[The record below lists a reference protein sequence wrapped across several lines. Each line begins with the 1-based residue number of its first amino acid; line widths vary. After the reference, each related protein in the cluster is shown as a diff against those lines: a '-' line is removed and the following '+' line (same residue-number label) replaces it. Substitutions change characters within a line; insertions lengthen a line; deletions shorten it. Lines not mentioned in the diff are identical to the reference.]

1 MKIRTPFIALVAFVT
16 LTLLHAENY
25 SFKETFSRKEVF
37 SPTGKIVLEN
47 VNGDVDIQT
56 WDRNEILIEG
66 GKSAAT
72 DEELKLIDLTI
83 DLKESSA
90 TIKVRLPKREGFF
103 SNNIRASVSFKIT
116 VPTAVSLDKIA
127 VVNSSVHINDVRGS
141 VNAESVNGGVHAHNL
156 AGNVKLETVNGEI
169 VADVSSVSA
178 DQKLAFKTVNGSI
191 TVKLPAN
198 TGADTHASVVNGS
211 IDCDFPLT
219 VQGRIV
225 GKKLSGKIGDGRA
238 KLSAESVNGSIRL
251 KKAAGSE

>member
-1 MKIRTPFIALVAFVT
+1 MKTRILLIALAALVGSP
-16 LTLLHAENY
+16 LLHADDY
-25 SFKETFSRKEVF
+25 SSKEPFSRTATF
-37 SPTGKIVLEN
+37 SPTGKITVEN
-47 VNGDVDIQT
+47 VNGDIDIQT

-66 GKSAAT
+66 EKSAKT

-83 DLKESSA
+83 DLKESNA
-90 TIKVRLPKREGFF
+90 AIKVRLPKRSGLF

-116 VPTAVSLDKIA
+116 VPATVALEKIA
-127 VVNSSVHINDVRGS
+127 VVNSSVRIKGVRGS
-141 VNAESVNGGVHAHNL
+141 VNAESVNGRVSAHNL

-169 VADVSSVSA
+169 VAEVSSVIAGQRLSF
-178 DQKLAFKTVNGSI
+178 QTVNGAI
-191 TVKLPAN
+191 TVNLPAD

-238 KLSAESVNGSIRL
+238 TLSAESVNGSIRF
-251 KKAAGSE
+251 KKN